1 MTIPS
6 TIPKPRMA
14 TVRDIVVPDNKED
27 IIDRGIVLYFKSP
40 NSYTGEDC
48 VELQVHGS
56 IAVIRDILSSL
67 SKLENFAPSEPGEF
81 TKRAW
86 YNNKFSDLTAI
97 EAVSDLIHSETSIQR
112 KQAFSQY
119 KGDLGNLYNKWS
131 QEIYKCL
138 AHLEAYIDFGDDEL
152 LDDDIFIKIIP
163 TINKLIDE
171 IKEHLNDNRR
181 GEIIRNGVTICLVG
195 SPNVGKSSLMNVL
208 SKRDVSI
215 VSNESG
221 TTRDVIET
229 RLDINGYPIILQ
241 DTAGLNDNENIGQVE
256 REGIRRSK
264 IKLSEA
270 NIKMIV
276 LDLSDK
282 KSYEENKM
290 VQEIIDNSNP
300 NDTIVVF
307 NKSDLNLSR
316 DIPNWIK
323 NKNIKYCFTS
333 CKDIKGFDDLIN
345 TLTEVVT
352 TFFDNQKAND
362 GPVMT
367 RERYRHHLKEC
378 LESLENCLLDSDQIE
393 IASED
398 LRVAGRAISR
408 ITGKVDVEDILDI
421 VFRDFCI
428 GK

>member
-14 TVRDIVVPDNKED
+14 TIRDIVSPDNKED
-27 IIDRGIVLYFKSP
+27 IIDRGIILYFKSP

-67 SKLENFAPSEPGEF
+67 SKLENFTPSEPGEF

-119 KGDLGNLYNKWS
+119 KGDLGKLYHKWS
-131 QEIYKCL
+131 EEIYKCL

-152 LDDDIFIKIIP
+152 LDDDIFNKIVP
-163 TINKLIDE
+163 NINSL
-171 IKEHLNDNRR
+171 IKEIRDHLNDNRR
-181 GEIIRNGVTICLVG
+181 GEIIRNGVTLCLVG
-195 SPNVGKSSLMNVL
+195 SPNAGKSSLMNIL

-241 DTAGLNDNENIGQVE
+241 DTAGLNDSENIGQVE

-264 IKLSEA
+264 IKLTEA

-276 LDLSDK
+276 IDLNDK

-290 VQEIIDNSNP
+290 VQDIINNSSTS
-300 NDTIVVF
+300 DTIVVF
-307 NKSDLNLSR
+307 NKSDLNSSR
-316 DIPNWIK
+316 EIPNWIK
-323 NKNIKYCFTS
+323 NKNIKYCFIS
-333 CKDIKGFDDLIN
+333 CKDLQGIDDLIS
-345 TLTEVVT
+345 TLTEVVNS
-352 TFFDNQKAND
+352 FFDSQKASD

-408 ITGKVDVEDILDI
+408 ITGKVDVEDILEI
-421 VFRDFCI
+421 IFRDFCI